1 MALKLA
7 GHSKRPSQ
15 AEALPPG
22 PARAPCDAP
31 WAKGK
36 SAGLSSVG
44 VYYGNYGQSCAQV
57 CAAFQRTCSQGH
69 MRYLNECGILSEVF
83 GCEMCVANEGEDQP
97 AFVTPEAP
105 FESSPGVC
113 LTKTSGVFSGGCGGS
128 HPLTARLCACD
139 REEDPA
145 QERREPS
152 SRTRHHDQHRRPQ
165 HLPRAT
171 STLF

>member
-1 MALKLA
+1 MSFRELSDSSCDARERGLRRICPCYA
-7 GHSKRPSQ
+7 GGDAVELSGDVAVRSKRPSQ
-15 AEALPPG
+15 AKALPPG
-22 PARAPCDAP
+22 PARAPCNAP

-36 SAGLSSVG
+36 SAESSSIG

-113 LTKTSGVFSGGCGGS
+113 LTKTSGVFSGSCGGS
-128 HPLTARLCACD
+128 HPFTARLCACV
-139 REEDPA
+139 A
-145 QERREPS
+145 
-152 SRTRHHDQHRRPQ
+152 
-165 HLPRAT
+165 
-171 STLF
+171 